1 MVDGRKNYTS
11 TSPKSYWKK
20 IGHQK
25 LGSGQ
30 ETDNLTISWSGTY
43 PSIKVIGTFLADGG
57 SIVANMTF
65 NNNTDSNS
73 YSKSYQDQF
82 NGADDD
88 TQDLESL
95 TGIFEASSYETY
107 FVAHIGNMASAEKTA
122 WIESVKKTATGT
134 GSAVEHRELIGKW
147 SGTANL
153 TRIDID
159 NQSGASGQFGE
170 GSEWVVLGAMTSDAV
185 ADNNPKLPNGAIFE
199 ESDTGK
205 HYMFDGTSAWNEMV

>member
-1 MVDGRKNYTS
+1 MVK
-11 TSPKSYWKK
+11 YWKK
-20 IGHQK
+20 LGHQK
-25 LGSGQ
+25 LGSGE

-43 PSIKVIGTFLADGG
+43 PSIKVIGTLLADSGTICG
-57 SIVANMTF
+57 DMTF
-65 NNNTDSNS
+65 NDNTDSNT
-73 YSKSYQDQF
+73 YSKADQDQY
-82 NGADDD
+82 NDADGHE
-88 TQDLESL
+88 QNAESITSFFKT
-95 TGIFEASSYETY
+95 TGYETY